1 MEANMVGNDDQEREG
16 GGVAFLDSFARLFR
30 AQKETAPSGPET
42 AKPIDSLLN
51 RFDAAV
57 SGLEQKIE
65 KSRRAMAQNGRA
77 TAGGSATEEARAAA
91 NQRLM
96 EQAHRA
102 ILEDVEKMHSEL
114 GTKLVGTDLV
124 ELSTYLHKLHQDVS
138 PGRHSRHLLP
148 RLRYAVIARF
158 LKEAG
163 EMALARLEEL
173 LERAKLSWPD
183 PTWYPPSAT
192 TEEIERSRRRRLA
205 EVRESFLG
213 QDLERTAER
222 VVGVVRGWKSDY
234 PDRGSPLWQD
244 CVLQSVAAGIR
255 GHLVKESAELL
266 RRDRDL
272 ILEQAQALIGKEL
285 DAIHTAIEG
294 GVHSLEQA
302 NRAVA
307 SSLEVLDQVVPE
319 IAWRHVQSQ
328 LDDLQSAVDNSSV
341 TQE

>member
-1 MEANMVGNDDQEREG
+1 MVGNHDQERESG
-16 GGVAFLDSFARLFR
+16 GIAFLDAFARLFR
-30 AQKETAPSGPET
+30 AQKETAPEASEA
-42 AKPIDSLLN
+42 AKPIDSLLT

-65 KSRRAMAQNGRA
+65 ESRRAMHREGRA
-77 TAGGSATEEARAAA
+77 GATGSATEAARAEA
-91 NQRLM
+91 NQRRM

-102 ILEDVEKMHSEL
+102 ILEDIGKMHAQL
-114 GTKLVGTDLV
+114 GTDLVGTDLV
-124 ELSTYLHKLHQDVS
+124 GLSTYLQRLHEVVS
-138 PGRHSRHLLP
+138 TGRHSRNLLP

-163 EMALARLEEL
+163 ELALARLEVL

-183 PTWYPPSAT
+183 PTYYPPSAT
-192 TEEIERSRRRRLA
+192 AEEIERSHRRRLG
-205 EVRESFLG
+205 EVRESFLA

-222 VVGVVRGWKSDY
+222 VLGIVSGWKSDY
-234 PDRGSPLWQD
+234 PERGSPLWQD

-255 GHLVKESAELL
+255 GHLVKEASDLVS
-266 RRDRDL
+266 RDRDL
-272 ILEQAQALIGKEL
+272 VLERAQASIGKEL
-285 DAIHTAIEG
+285 DAIHAAMEG

-307 SSLEVLDQVVPE
+307 SSLEALDQVVPE

-328 LDDLQSAVDNSSV
+328 LGDLRSAAAESSD
-341 TQE
+341 THE

>member
-1 MEANMVGNDDQEREG
+1 MVGNHDQEREG
-16 GGVAFLDSFARLFR
+16 GGTAFLDSFARLFR
-30 AQKETAPSGPET
+30 AQKEVAPSEPET
-42 AKPIDSLLN
+42 EKPIDSLLP

-57 SGLEQKIE
+57 RGLEQQTE
-65 KSRRAMAQNGRA
+65 ESRRAMRGS
-77 TAGGSATEEARAAA
+77 GSAAATGSTTEAERAEA
-91 NQRLM
+91 NQRRM
-96 EQAHRA
+96 EQTHRA
-102 ILEDVEKMHSEL
+102 ILEDIGKMHAQL
-114 GTKLVGTDLV
+114 GTELVGTDLV
-124 ELSTYLHKLHQDVS
+124 GLATYLQKLDENVS

-148 RLRYAVIARF
+148 RLRYAVINRF
-158 LKEAG
+158 HREAG
-163 EMALARLEEL
+163 EMALARLEVL

-183 PTWYPPSAT
+183 PTCYPPSAT
-192 TEEIERSRRRRLA
+192 AEEIERSHRRRLA

-222 VVGVVRGWKSDY
+222 VLGIVRGWKSDY

-255 GHLVKESAELL
+255 GHLVKEAADLL

-272 ILEQAQALIGKEL
+272 ILEQAQASIGAEL
-285 DAIHTAIEG
+285 DAIHAAMEG

-307 SSLEVLDQVVPE
+307 SSLEALDQVVPE

-328 LDDLQSAVDNSSV
+328 LDDLRSAAAASSD
-341 TQE
+341 TQG

>member
-1 MEANMVGNDDQEREG
+1 MVENEDPERESG
-16 GGVAFLDSFARLFR
+16 SFAFLDSFARLFG
-30 AQKETAPSGPET
+30 AQEETAPAGPET
-42 AKPIDSLLN
+42 AKPIDSLLT

-57 SGLEQKIE
+57 SGLEEKIE
-65 KSRRAMAQNGRA
+65 ESRKAMARNGRVA
-77 TAGGSATEEARAAA
+77 ASGSASEEARAAA

-96 EQAHRA
+96 EQVHRA
-102 ILEDVEKMHSEL
+102 ILEDVEKMHAQL
-114 GTKLVGTDLV
+114 GTELVGTDLAK
-124 ELSTYLHKLHQDVS
+124 LATYLQKLHKNVS
-138 PGRHSRHLLP
+138 PGRHSRQLLP

-163 EMALARLEEL
+163 EMAIARLMDL
-173 LERAKLSWPD
+173 LQRAKMSWPD
-183 PTWYPPSAT
+183 PTCYPPSAT
-192 TEEIERSRRRRLA
+192 ADEIERSHRRRLA

-222 VVGVVRGWKSDY
+222 VVGIVRGWKSDY
-234 PDRGSPLWQD
+234 PDRDSPLWQD

-255 GHLVKESAELL
+255 GHLVKEASDLL

-272 ILEQAQALIGKEL
+272 ILEQAQASIGKEL
-285 DAIHTAIEG
+285 DAIHSAMEG

-307 SSLEVLDQVVPE
+307 SSLGVLDQVVPE

-328 LDDLQSAVDNSSV
+328 LDDLRSAVDRSND
-341 TQE
+341 TGE